1 MRNEIMENMNNPRRL
16 WKYLKKKK
24 KQHQEQT
31 PSSLSCIEI
40 DGQQITDP
48 LSMAGAVNYDFTK
61 IRLSANS
68 AASADD
74 DLQADKKATL

>member
-1 MRNEIMENMNNPRRL
+1 
-16 WKYLKKKK
+16 
-24 KQHQEQT
+24 
-31 PSSLSCIEI
+31 
-40 DGQQITDP
+40 
-48 LSMAGAVNYDFTK
+48 MAGAVNYDFTK